1 MSNSAEYW
9 TAAYRNLSK
18 EKYTASVRRLI
29 RAGYLHG
36 GFADVDID
44 ILDNKDDTFL
54 VRINEGR
61 RYLCGEIIIDP
72 FESFTSYDDLK
83 KMIISPPTGNENS
96 YINVK
101 WLEGKPAPMDEA
113 LNPINFSK
121 NIDRFLS
128 DLGLNLKCSVS
139 IKPKSNQSVADM
151 HVSLIKK
158 VTTHTISEIIVD
170 GSKKNSQQEILDYL
184 QIKQG
189 MYFDDGLEARL
200 NNKLLK
206 SARFL
211 SHNVWLEDVSENSS
225 SRKLFIQLK
234 DYDKASPLTK
244 KLSREEVGIVNFF
257 ENLQNINNLKKDLV
271 LDFRIQNTEREE
283 IEVLRSFLASLI
295 PPDIKAIQAKVIFSD
310 NGFLNIDTPIF
321 TSNSC
326 EGTSTLFETNY
337 FGVFFFKAFTYF
349 FVIFVHVS
357 FKGFIKTPG
366 NFF

>member
-1 MSNSAEYW
+1 SITKSGQQKTEIIKVNDYRKLQNDVTKTMKYIRTILLATLFLIYGDVDRQYAAGENRFRNIYNDPKILKFDGEKSYTADEIRKSLSNSAEYW
-9 TAAYRNLSK
+9 TSAYRNLSK

-36 GFADVDID
+36 GFADVEID

-61 RYLCGEIIIDP
+61 RYLCGDIIIEP

-83 KMIISPPTGNENS
+83 KIIISPPTGNEYS

-101 WLEGKPAPMDEA
+101 WLEGEPAPMDEA

-158 VTTHTISEIIVD
+158 VTTHTISEITID
-170 GSKKNSQQEILDYL
+170 GSKKNSKQEILDYL
-184 QIKQG
+184 KIKQG
-189 MYFDDGLEARL
+189 MYCDDGLVARL

-211 SHNVWLEDVSENSS
+211 SHNVWLEDVSDKSS

-234 DYDKASPLTK
+234 DYEKASPLTK

-271 LDFRIQNTEREE
+271 LDFRILNMEREE
-283 IEVLRSFLASLI
+283 
-295 PPDIKAIQAKVIFSD
+295 
-310 NGFLNIDTPIF
+310 
-321 TSNSC
+321 
-326 EGTSTLFETNY
+326 
-337 FGVFFFKAFTYF
+337 
-349 FVIFVHVS
+349 
-357 FKGFIKTPG
+357 
-366 NFF
+366 